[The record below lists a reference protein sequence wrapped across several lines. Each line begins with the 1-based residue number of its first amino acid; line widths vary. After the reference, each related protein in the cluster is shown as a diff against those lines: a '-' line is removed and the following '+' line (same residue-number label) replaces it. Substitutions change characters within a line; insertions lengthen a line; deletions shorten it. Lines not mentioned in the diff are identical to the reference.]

1 MYRLKQLLS
10 ILGIL
15 ITTLSFAQDPIKLSG
30 VILDTEGQPLPSAN
44 IIAFNKANNKM
55 ESYGITN
62 TNGAYKLSLKTNAS
76 YRIRASFVG
85 FQADTLELSTTST
98 VADLTQDIV
107 LEEITSTLG
116 EVVLATDIPIVVKG
130 DSIVY
135 HAEDFENGTEK
146 KLGDILKKLPGVEV
160 NDDGEIEVEGKAVQ
174 KVMVEG
180 KDFFDGDSKL
190 AVENIPSDA
199 VEKIEVLKNFSE
211 VSQLKN
217 VSNNQDNVALNIKL
231 KEGKKNFWFGDIT
244 AGAGGDERYLVHP
257 KLFYYSPKKSIN
269 VITDFNNIG
278 EIPFTRR
285 DFFKFSGGFK
295 NMTSST
301 GTSLNLTSD
310 NLGFSLLKNNKAKE
324 INTKFGAMNFDYQVK
339 EGLDLSGFFIYSGT
353 ENTLQ
358 EYRNTA
364 YINGGVREDSE
375 KNVIQDNQLGLGKLS
390 LAYKPNTKLQINYD
404 IFGKLSRQTEEVMLT
419 SNFNTVNNTIS
430 ELKENDP
437 FSIQQHANMYY
448 IFKNENILSAQV
460 QHYYAKENPF
470 YSSVFQDV
478 DDEENELPFYNLFPY
493 QLNQNNYSLN
503 QDKTVT
509 TNKVDA
515 KFDYYYILN
524 KTSNLTLTG
533 GQLYTTQEYNSGIF
547 QDLDNGEHVDFN
559 ETPFNNDVNYR
570 FSDSYLGGSYRLLKG
585 KFIINPSL
593 TVHQYSLREEQL
605 GEENTENTT
614 FVSPNVFIN
623 FSIKKS
629 ESLRF
634 TYSKVAQYADIYSFA
649 EGYVLNNYNSLY
661 QGNRSVQNGV
671 YDTWQL
677 SYNSFSFYNG
687 TNVNANVTYINKQDP
702 IKNSFS
708 FNGINAVSTSINST
722 VADESLSTFGR
733 VDKSFGKFKLRV
745 NSRLSFNNN
754 YNILGDQVTKSKS
767 FTQRHQGSIQTTFEK
782 GPNFEVGYQHMVD
795 DIENNNS
802 KNQYTTHRPFVR
814 LETILFKHFTL
825 NAEYSYYNYTDEE
838 RSLNTYQFLN
848 ADLYYRNGDSP
859 WEYRLG
865 MTNLLNTNS
874 INNSSFTENNAT
886 NTEYIVQPRYWV
898 ITLKY
903 TL

>member
-1 MYRLKQLLS
+1 MYKLKQLFGL
-10 ILGIL
+10 LGLL
-15 ITTLSFAQDPIKLSG
+15 ITTFVFAQDPIKLSG
-30 VILDTEGQPLPSAN
+30 VISDTEGQPLPSAN
-44 IIAFNKANNKM
+44 IIAFNKESNKM

-62 TNGAYKLSLKTNAS
+62 THGAYKLALKTNTP

-85 FQADTLELSTTST
+85 FRADTIEVSISETATDITQNIVLTELSN
-98 VADLTQDIV
+98 A
-107 LEEITSTLG
+107 LG

-211 VSQLKN
+211 VGQLKN

-231 KEGKKNFWFGDIT
+231 KEGKKSFWFGDIT

-269 VITDFNNIG
+269 LITDVNNIG

-285 DFFKFSGGFK
+285 DYFKFSGGFK
-295 NMTSST
+295 NMHNST

-310 NLGFSLLKNNKAKE
+310 NLGFSLLKNNKAKA
-324 INTKFGAMNFDYQVK
+324 IDTKFGAVNFDYQIK

-353 ENTLQ
+353 ENVLQ

-364 YINGGVREDSE
+364 YINGGITEDSE
-375 KNVIQDNQLGLGKLS
+375 KNVVQNNQLGLGKFS
-390 LAYKPNTKLQINYD
+390 LAYKPNTRLQVNYD
-404 IFGKLSRQTEEVMLT
+404 IFGKLSNQTEEVELT
-419 SNFNTVNNTIS
+419 SNYNAINNTIN
-430 ELKENDP
+430 ELKEDDP
-437 FSIQQHANMYY
+437 YSIQQHANLYY
-448 IFKNENILSAQV
+448 TFKNDHILSAQI
-460 QHYYAKENPF
+460 QHYLAKENPF
-470 YSSVFQDV
+470 YSSTFQNV
-478 DDEENELPFYNLFPY
+478 ENPEDELPFYNLFSY
-493 QLNQNNYSLN
+493 QLNQNNYGLN
-503 QDKTVT
+503 QDKTVK
-509 TNKVDA
+509 TNKTDV
-515 KFDYYYILN
+515 KFDYYYVLN
-524 KTSNLTLTG
+524 KRSNLTFTG
-533 GQLYTTQEYNSGIF
+533 GHLYTIQDFNTGIF
-547 QDLDNGEHVDFN
+547 QTLDNN
-559 ETPFNNDVNYR
+559 ETIDFTDTEFNNDVNYR

-585 KFIINPSL
+585 KFILNPSL
-593 TVHQYSLREEQL
+593 TVHHYSLINDQL
-605 GEENTENTT
+605 GLENVENKT
-614 FVSPNVFIN
+614 FISPNLFVN

-629 ESLRF
+629 ETIRF
-634 TYSKVAQYADIYSFA
+634 TYSRVAQYADVYSFA

-661 QGNRSVQNGV
+661 QGNRSVENGI
-671 YDTWQL
+671 YDTWRL

-687 TNVNANVTYINKQDP
+687 TNVNANITYINKQDP
-702 IKNSFS
+702 VKNSLVFD
-708 FNGINAVSTSINST
+708 GINAVSTPINST

-754 YNILGDQVTKSKS
+754 YNILADEITKSKS
-767 FTQRHQGSIQTTFEK
+767 FTQRHQASIQTTFDK
-782 GPNFEVGYQHMVD
+782 GPNFEVGYQHLVD

-802 KNQYTTHRPFVR
+802 TNRYITNRPFVK
-814 LETILFKHFTL
+814 LETILFKDFIL
-825 NAEYSYYNYTDEE
+825 NADYSFYNYSDED

-848 ADLYYRNGDSP
+848 ADLYYRKGESP

-865 MTNLLNTNS
+865 ITNVLNTNS
-874 INNSSFTENNAT
+874 INNSSFTENFST
-886 NTEYIVQPRYWV
+886 TTEYIVQPRYWIATV
-898 ITLKY
+898 KY
-903 TL
+903 NL

>member
-1 MYRLKQLLS
+1 MYKLKQLFGL
-10 ILGIL
+10 LGLL
-15 ITTLSFAQDPIKLSG
+15 ITSFVFAQDPIKLSG
-30 VILDTEGQPLPSAN
+30 VISDTEGQPLPSAN
-44 IIAFNKANNKM
+44 IIAFNKESNKM

-62 TNGAYKLSLKTNAS
+62 THGAYKLALKTNTP

-85 FQADTLELSTTST
+85 FRADTIEVSISETATDITQNIVLTELSN
-98 VADLTQDIV
+98 A
-107 LEEITSTLG
+107 LG

-211 VSQLKN
+211 VGQLKN

-231 KEGKKNFWFGDIT
+231 KEGKKSFWFGDIT

-269 VITDFNNIG
+269 LITDVNNIG

-285 DFFKFSGGFK
+285 DYFKFSGGFK
-295 NMTSST
+295 NMHNST

-310 NLGFSLLKNNKAKE
+310 NLGFSLLKNNKAKA
-324 INTKFGAMNFDYQVK
+324 IDTKFGAVNFDYQIK

-353 ENTLQ
+353 ENVLQ

-364 YINGGVREDSE
+364 YINGGITEDSE
-375 KNVIQDNQLGLGKLS
+375 KNVVQNNQLGLGKFS
-390 LAYKPNTKLQINYD
+390 MAYKPNTRLQVNYD
-404 IFGKLSRQTEEVMLT
+404 IFGKLSNQTEEVELT
-419 SNFNTVNNTIS
+419 SNYNAINNTIN
-430 ELKENDP
+430 ELKEDDP
-437 FSIQQHANMYY
+437 YSIQQHANLYY
-448 IFKNENILSAQV
+448 TFKNDHILSAQI
-460 QHYYAKENPF
+460 QHYLAKENPF
-470 YSSVFQDV
+470 YSSTFQNV
-478 DDEENELPFYNLFPY
+478 ENPEDELPFYNLFSY
-493 QLNQNNYSLN
+493 QLNQNNYGLN
-503 QDKTVT
+503 QDKTVK
-509 TNKVDA
+509 TNKTDV
-515 KFDYYYILN
+515 KFDYYYVLN
-524 KTSNLTLTG
+524 KRSNLTFTG
-533 GQLYTTQEYNSGIF
+533 GHLYTIQDFNTGIF
-547 QDLDNGEHVDFN
+547 QTLDNN
-559 ETPFNNDVNYR
+559 ETIDFTDTEFNNDVNYR

-585 KFIINPSL
+585 KFILNPSL
-593 TVHQYSLREEQL
+593 TVHHYSLINDQL
-605 GEENTENTT
+605 GLENVENKT
-614 FVSPNVFIN
+614 FISPNLFVN

-629 ESLRF
+629 ETIRF
-634 TYSKVAQYADIYSFA
+634 TYSRVAQYADVYSFA

-661 QGNRSVQNGV
+661 QGNRSVENGI
-671 YDTWQL
+671 YDTWRL

-687 TNVNANVTYINKQDP
+687 TNVNANITYINKQDP
-702 IKNSFS
+702 VKNSLVFD
-708 FNGINAVSTSINST
+708 GINAVSTPINST

-754 YNILGDQVTKSKS
+754 YNILADEITKSKS
-767 FTQRHQGSIQTTFEK
+767 FTQRHQASIQTTFDK
-782 GPNFEVGYQHMVD
+782 GPNFEVGYQHLVD

-802 KNQYTTHRPFVR
+802 TNRYITNRPFVK
-814 LETILFKHFTL
+814 LETILFKDFIL
-825 NAEYSYYNYTDEE
+825 NADYSFYNYSDED

-848 ADLYYRNGDSP
+848 ADLYYRKGESP

-865 MTNLLNTNS
+865 ITNVLNTNS
-874 INNSSFTENNAT
+874 INNSSFTENFST
-886 NTEYIVQPRYWV
+886 TTEYIVQPRYWIATV
-898 ITLKY
+898 KY
-903 TL
+903 NL

>member
-15 ITTLSFAQDPIKLSG
+15 ITTLSLAQDPVKLSG

-44 IIAFNKANNKM
+44 IIAFNKANDKM

-339 EGLDLSGFFIYSGT
+339 EGLDFSGFFIYSGT

-390 LAYKPNTKLQINYD
+390 LAYKPNTKLQVNYD

-448 IFKNENILSAQV
+448 TFKNENILSAQV

-493 QLNQNNYSLN
+493 QLNQNDYSLN

-547 QDLDNGEHVDFN
+547 QDLDNGERVDFN
-559 ETPFNNDVNYR
+559 ETTFTNDVNYR

-661 QGNRSVQNGV
+661 QGNRSIQNGV

-702 IKNSFS
+702 IKNSFA